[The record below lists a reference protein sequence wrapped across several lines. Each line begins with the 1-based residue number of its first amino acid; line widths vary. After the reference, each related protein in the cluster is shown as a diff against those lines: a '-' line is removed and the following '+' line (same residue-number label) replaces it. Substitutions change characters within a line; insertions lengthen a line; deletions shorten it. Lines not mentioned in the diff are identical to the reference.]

1 MREELPPPVPL
12 QNPSCPLC
20 GGPNG
25 CAPAACG
32 RFDVDC
38 WCSRTR
44 IPAEVL
50 ARIPADQRMKACVCA
65 RCAAGGAETVQPTR
79 KRPDLS

>member
-1 MREELPPPVPL
+1 MREELPPAVPL
-12 QNPSCPLC
+12 AAPTCPLC

-25 CAPAACG
+25 CTPAACG
-32 RFDVDC
+32 RFDVEC

-50 ARIPADQRMKACVCA
+50 ARIPTDQRMKACVCA
-65 RCAAGGAETVQPTR
+65 RCAAGEAAAAQ
-79 KRPDLS
+79 

>member
-12 QNPSCPLC
+12 PALACPLC

-44 IPAEVL
+44 IAAEVL

-65 RCAAGGAETVQPTR
+65 RCAAGATDAGAQAPG
-79 KRPDLS
+79 RPGPA

>member
-1 MREELPPPVPL
+1 MPEHPPPLLPL
-12 QNPSCPLC
+12 PAHTCPLC

-38 WCSRTR
+38 WCSRAR
-44 IPAEVL
+44 IPADVL
-50 ARIPADQRMKACVCA
+50 ARIPAEQRNRACVCA
-65 RCAAGGAETVQPTR
+65 RCAGGEASVQA
-79 KRPDLS
+79 SVQ